1 MNKKGVSKKVICW
14 IILISVLIILIVVLA
29 FGFLSNKKED
39 TVQEYNSGV
48 ITMSYT
54 DSNVFKFTNLVP
66 LTDSLGKTS
75 DQYFDFV
82 VNTKLEDSDE
92 IDYEIAV
99 SIIEDESNVTGDY
112 VKFYLE
118 KQNSGSFSKVFGPS
132 IFEGI
137 TTASKLSTPA
147 GSMVLLEDTK
157 KKDSTDN
164 YRLRVFLDE
173 KSIVSTDVVYYVS
186 VKVDV
191 FGKDK

>member
-29 FGFLSNKKED
+29 FGLLSNKKED

-132 IFEGI
+132 IFKGI

>member
-1 MNKKGVSKKVICW
+1 MDKKGVSKKVVCW
-14 IILISVLIILIVVLA
+14 IILISVLVILIVVLA
-29 FGFLSNKKED
+29 FGLLSNKNDE
-39 TVQEYNSGV
+39 TVDEYNPGV

-54 DSNVFKFTNLVP
+54 DSNTFKFTNLVP

-75 DQYFDFV
+75 EQYFDFV

-92 IDYEIAV
+92 INYEIAV
-99 SIIEDESNVTGDY
+99 SIIEDESNVTGDML
-112 VKFYLE
+112 KFYLE

-132 IFEGI
+132 VFKCL
-137 TTASKLSTPA
+137 TKSSKLSTPA

-157 KKDSTDN
+157 KRDSVDN

-173 KSIVSTDVVYYVS
+173 KSTVVPDNIYYVS

>member
-29 FGFLSNKKED
+29 FGLLSNKKED

>member
-1 MNKKGVSKKVICW
+1 MDKKGVSKKVLCW
-14 IILISVLIILIVVLA
+14 IILISVLVILIVVLA
-29 FGFLSNKKED
+29 FGLLNNKKDD
-39 TVQEYNSGV
+39 TVVEYNPGV

-54 DSNVFKFTNLVP
+54 DSNTFKFTNLIP

-75 DQYFDFV
+75 EQYFDFV

-92 IDYEIAV
+92 INYEIAV
-99 SIIEDESNVTGDY
+99 SIIEDESNVTGDMI
-112 VKFYLE
+112 KFYLE

-132 IFEGI
+132 VFKRL
-137 TTASKLSTPA
+137 TKSSKLSTPA

-157 KKDSTDN
+157 KRDSVDN

-173 KSIVSTDVVYYVS
+173 KSTVVPDNVYYVS

>member
-29 FGFLSNKKED
+29 FGLLSNKKDD

-132 IFEGI
+132 IFEGLA
-137 TTASKLSTPA
+137 TASKLSTPA

>member
-1 MNKKGVSKKVICW
+1 MDKKGVSKKVICW
-14 IILISVLIILIVVLA
+14 IILISVLVILIVVLA
-29 FGFLSNKKED
+29 FGLLINKKDD
-39 TVQEYNSGV
+39 TVDEYNPGV

-54 DSNVFKFTNLVP
+54 DSNTFKFTNLVP

-75 DQYFDFV
+75 EQYFDFV

-92 IDYEIAV
+92 INYEIAV
-99 SIIEDESNVTGDY
+99 SIIEDESNVTGDMI
-112 VKFYLE
+112 KFYLE

-132 IFEGI
+132 VFKGLNKS
-137 TTASKLSTPA
+137 SKLSTPA

-157 KKDSTDN
+157 KRDSVDN

-173 KSIVSTDVVYYVS
+173 KSTVVPDNVYYVS

>member
-14 IILISVLIILIVVLA
+14 IILISVLIILIVVLV
-29 FGFLSNKKED
+29 FGLLSNKKED

-173 KSIVSTDVVYYVS
+173 KSIVSTDAVYYVS

>member
-1 MNKKGVSKKVICW
+1 MDKKGVSKKVICW
-14 IILISVLIILIVVLA
+14 IILISVLVILIVVLA
-29 FGFLSNKKED
+29 FGLLSNKKDD
-39 TVQEYNSGV
+39 TVDEYNPGV

-54 DSNVFKFTNLVP
+54 DSNTFKFTNLVP

-75 DQYFDFV
+75 EQYFDFV

-92 IDYEIAV
+92 INYEIAV
-99 SIIEDESNVTGDY
+99 SIIEDESNVTGDMI
-112 VKFYLE
+112 KFYLE
-118 KQNSGSFSKVFGPS
+118 KQNSGSFNKVFGPS
-132 IFEGI
+132 VFKGLNKS
-137 TTASKLSTPA
+137 SKLSTPA

-157 KKDSTDN
+157 KRDSVDN

-173 KSIVSTDVVYYVS
+173 KSTVVPDNIYYVS

>member
-1 MNKKGVSKKVICW
+1 MDKKGVSKKVICW
-14 IILISVLIILIVVLA
+14 IILISVLVILIVVLA
-29 FGFLSNKKED
+29 FGLLSNKKDD
-39 TVQEYNSGV
+39 TVDEYNPGV

-54 DSNVFKFTNLVP
+54 DSNTFKFTNLVP

-75 DQYFDFV
+75 EQYFDFV

-92 IDYEIAV
+92 INYEIAV
-99 SIIEDESNVTGDY
+99 SIIEDESNVTGDMI
-112 VKFYLE
+112 KGLT
-118 KQNSGSFSKVFGPS
+118 KS
-132 IFEGI
+132 
-137 TTASKLSTPA
+137 SKLSTPA

-157 KKDSTDN
+157 KRDSVDN

-173 KSIVSTDVVYYVS
+173 KSTVVPDNVYYVS

>member
-1 MNKKGVSKKVICW
+1 MDKKGVSKKVICW
-14 IILISVLIILIVVLA
+14 IILISVLVILIVVLA
-29 FGFLSNKKED
+29 FGLLNNKKDD
-39 TVQEYNSGV
+39 TVVEYNPGV

-54 DSNVFKFTNLVP
+54 DSNTFKFTNLIP

-75 DQYFDFV
+75 EQYFDFV

-92 IDYEIAV
+92 INYEIAV
-99 SIIEDESNVTGDY
+99 SIIEDESNVTGDMI
-112 VKFYLE
+112 KFYLE

-132 IFEGI
+132 VFKRL
-137 TTASKLSTPA
+137 TKSSKLSTPA
-147 GSMVLLEDTK
+147 GYMVLLEDTK
-157 KKDSTDN
+157 KRDSVDN

-173 KSIVSTDVVYYVS
+173 KSTVVPDNIYYVS

>member
-1 MNKKGVSKKVICW
+1 MDKKGVSKKVICW
-14 IILISVLIILIVVLA
+14 IILISVLVILIVVLA
-29 FGFLSNKKED
+29 FGLLSNKKDD
-39 TVQEYNSGV
+39 TVDEYNPGV

-54 DSNVFKFTNLVP
+54 DSNTFKFTNLIP

-75 DQYFDFV
+75 EQYFDFV

-92 IDYEIAV
+92 INYEIAV
-99 SIIEDESNVTGDY
+99 SIIEDESNVTGDMI
-112 VKFYLE
+112 KFYLE
-118 KQNSGSFSKVFGPS
+118 KQNSGFFSKVFGPS
-132 IFEGI
+132 VFKGL
-137 TTASKLSTPA
+137 TKSSKLSTPA

-157 KKDSTDN
+157 KRDSVDN

-173 KSIVSTDVVYYVS
+173 KSTVVPDNVYYVS